1 MDLGHLLVILT
12 LLCTGLQGAAA
23 SEWGYWGKNGPES
36 WPGICTTGKKQS
48 PIDIVTKDAIELNSI
63 PLNFSQY
70 NLAFP
75 ATLDNNGHSV
85 GIKLHGAPIHLR
97 GAYVPSGFVLEQMH
111 FHWGAEHTVDGLRD
125 PLELHLVHYNTQY
138 ANLSEAAQHG
148 DAIFVISVLFKLSR
162 YDNPHLK
169 PIVEATKKVS
179 CKVGRSTAIK
189 GELIPSLFLP
199 KNYKSH
205 YYYIGSLTTPG
216 CQENVGWFVLTE
228 KLTVSQSQVNV
239 FKRVRGDNGR
249 LLYNYRPT
257 QKLNDR
263 EVYKMTWHGL
273 RAD

>member
-1 MDLGHLLVILT
+1 MDFGHLLVILT
-12 LLCTGLQGAAA
+12 LLCTGLQAAAA

-36 WPGICTTGKKQS
+36 WPGICTTGKIQS
-48 PIDIVTKDAIELNSI
+48 PIDIVTKDAKE
-63 PLNFSQY
+63 Y
-70 NLAFP
+70 NGSSFIFYQHNLSFP

-85 GIKLHGAPIHLR
+85 GIKLHGAPVHI
-97 GAYVPSGFVLEQMH
+97 GDEKQPMGYVLEQMH

-125 PLELHLVHYNTQY
+125 PLELHLVHYNPYY
-138 ANLSEAAQHG
+138 ANFSEAAQHPFG
-148 DAIFVISVLFKLSR
+148 IVVVSVLFKLSR

-179 CKVGRSTAIK
+179 CKVGRRTAIR
-189 GELIPSLFLP
+189 GELIPSLLLP
-199 KNYKSH
+199 KNRKTV

-263 EVYKMTWHGL
+263 VVLKINLG
-273 RAD
+273 